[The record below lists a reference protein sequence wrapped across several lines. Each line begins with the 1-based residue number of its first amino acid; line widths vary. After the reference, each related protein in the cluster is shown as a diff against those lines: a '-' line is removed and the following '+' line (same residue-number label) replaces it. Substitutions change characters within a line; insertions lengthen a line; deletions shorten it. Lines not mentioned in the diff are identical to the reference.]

1 MNILRGF
8 VLTTNDI
15 ERPVKFHSDPVKKPW
30 FHRVNNCVLLENG
43 HPTFNRESLFHGYFY
58 HSLRN
63 WVDEFIPYYMGTP
76 VYIVSKYDSIL
87 LAVAAVS
94 GGSGPPK
101 VQRCNIE
108 VEHVTAES

>member
-1 MNILRGF
+1 MGIFIIPYGIGLMSLS
-8 VLTTNDI
+8 LTI
-15 ERPVKFHSDPVKKPW
+15 IWEPQHIYI
-30 FHRVNNCVLLENG
+30 VNN
-43 HPTFNRESLFHGYFY
+43 H
-58 HSLRN
+58 
-63 WVDEFIPYYMGTP
+63 
-76 VYIVSKYDSIL
+76 DSIL